1 MDARY
6 DVVIAG
12 GGVMGSST
20 AYFLA
25 ASGDFDGTILVV
37 ERDSTYDTSATSR
50 SMGGIRQQ
58 FSTEENIAMSMFGA
72 EFARRAAETLAVEG
86 QSADVTFREQGYL
99 FTATPEGAATLRQN
113 YEMQRGQGAEVT
125 FLEPGALAE
134 RFPWLN
140 PAGLG
145 AAVFG
150 HANEGW
156 IDPNTLLQGFRRKA
170 RSLGVAYVEDE
181 VVGFDRQGGRLDGV
195 RLARGGAV
203 GAGTVL
209 LSAGS
214 RSGGLAALL
223 DIDLPVWPRKRYVYV
238 FDCKD
243 DLSMVPLT
251 IDPSGVAF
259 RPEGGQYV
267 TSMSPPE
274 DRDPNSDPEDMEVD
288 YTTFEEVTWPTLAN
302 RVPAFEAIKLTGA
315 WAGHYDFNTFD
326 QNAILGPHPE
336 IANLLFCT
344 GFSGH
349 GLQQSPA
356 AGRAMAE
363 LVVHGEYRSIDL
375 SRFAFERIAEGR
387 AVVEANVW

>member
-1 MDARY
+1 MDAGY
-6 DVVIAG
+6 DVVIVG
-12 GGVMGSST
+12 GGVMGSSA

-25 ASGDFDGTILVV
+25 ASDVFDGSILVV
-37 ERDSTYDTSATSR
+37 ERDSTYDTSATAR

-58 FSTEENIAMSMFGA
+58 FTTEENIAMSMFGA
-72 EFARRAAETLAVEG
+72 EFARIAPEVLAVDGERVE
-86 QSADVTFREQGYL
+86 VTFREQGYL
-99 FTATPEGAATLRQN
+99 STATAAGADRLRQN
-113 YEMQRGQGAEVT
+113 FEMQRSQGAAVT
-125 FLEPGALAE
+125 FLEAGDLAL

-140 PAGLG
+140 PDGLG

-170 RSLGVAYVEDE
+170 ISLGATFTDDE
-181 VVGFDRQGGRLDGV
+181 VVGFTREGDRLAGV
-195 RLARGGAV
+195 QLARGGEVA
-203 GAGTVL
+203 AGTVV

-214 RSGGLAALL
+214 RSGALAALMGV
-223 DIDLPVWPRKRYVYV
+223 DLPVRPRKRYVYV
-238 FDCKD
+238 FDCKE
-243 DLSMVPLT
+243 DLSGLPLT

-259 RPEGGQYV
+259 RPEGRQFV

-274 DRDPNSDPEDMEVD
+274 DQDPDSDAEDMEVD
-288 YTTFEEVTWPTLAN
+288 YTTFEAVTWPVLAN

-315 WAGHYDFNTFD
+315 WAGHYDFNSFD
-326 QNAILGPHPE
+326 QNAILGGHPE

-356 AGRAMAE
+356 AGRAISE
-363 LVVHGEYRSIDL
+363 LIVHGAYRAIDL
-375 SRFAFERIAEGR
+375 TRFGFERIALGH